1 MGGLINLAKMMVS
14 FHLKTRMQSGKA
26 HYNKLEVIQERIK
39 NKSELSAG
47 E

>member
-1 MGGLINLAKMMVS
+1 
-14 FHLKTRMQSGKA
+14 MQSGKA

-47 E
+47 EYTVLDQST